1 MEKLKSMKKHLERVW
16 EDIVHL
22 LEDAFPF
29 PIQTPA
35 TAFQCPPDEFPS
47 SSTCQIPAI
56 PSLCPPEELPSSTCQ
71 TPLQFTKL
79 RTPCKECGIKRVKQR
94 ELLIS
99 KRMLS
104 HKFQT
109 VITKQRDNRKLRQ
122 AFSSKVKIER
132 NLRAHLNNLK
142 KELKQKEATLKGL
155 ANENLLLK
163 NTGHLHE
170 IASIK
175 HSKVKMRS
183 AHRRRD
189 IHQKNTE
196 RALKR
201 SNAFLSKKVRDLEL
215 ENEVLRA
222 KAADQ
227 SHNLARCIS
236 TREDNK
242 TYSTACRKTIYSC
255 LEYQVP
261 VTSVCNVIKAVLE
274 HLGNVTA

>member
-1 MEKLKSMKKHLERVW
+1 MKL
-16 EDIVHL
+16 
-22 LEDAFPF
+22 
-29 PIQTPA
+29 
-35 TAFQCPPDEFPS
+35 
-47 SSTCQIPAI
+47 
-56 PSLCPPEELPSSTCQ
+56 
-71 TPLQFTKL
+71 
-79 RTPCKECGIKRVKQR
+79 R

-122 AFSSKVKIER
+122 AFSRKVKIER

-183 AHRRRD
+183 AHRRCD
-189 IHQKNTE
+189 IHQKKY
-196 RALKR
+196 RACSEEK
-201 SNAFLSKKVRDLEL
+201 
-215 ENEVLRA
+215 
-222 KAADQ
+222 Q
-227 SHNLARCIS
+227 
-236 TREDNK
+236 
-242 TYSTACRKTIYSC
+242 C
-255 LEYQVP
+255 LF
-261 VTSVCNVIKAVLE
+261 K
-274 HLGNVTA
+274 